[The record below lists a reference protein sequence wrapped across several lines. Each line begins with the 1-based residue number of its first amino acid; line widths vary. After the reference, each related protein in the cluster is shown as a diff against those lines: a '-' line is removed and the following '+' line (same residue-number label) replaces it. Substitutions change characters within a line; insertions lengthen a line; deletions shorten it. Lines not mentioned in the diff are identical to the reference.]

1 MTEILIAVVSL
12 IVGTVVAWLWR
23 GLLARAALAPVEQRL
38 SDAFKALSFDALK
51 TMVVGADRKL
61 TSF

>member
-1 MTEILIAVVSL
+1 MTEILSAGAALIA
-12 IVGTVVAWLWR
+12 GAVVAWLWR

-51 TMVVGADRKL
+51 TMVSGRK
-61 TSF
+61 